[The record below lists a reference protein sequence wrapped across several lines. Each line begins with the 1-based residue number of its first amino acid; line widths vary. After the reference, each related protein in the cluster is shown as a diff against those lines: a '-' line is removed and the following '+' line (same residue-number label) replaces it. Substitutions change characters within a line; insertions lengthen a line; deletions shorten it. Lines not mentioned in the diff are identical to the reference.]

1 MQDTIL
7 HIANAILFDED
18 KPLHGDREVRSVE
31 IDEVDGRTVAKVTI
45 AVEKANPAEARF
57 AIEDDMRSAIVAQFP
72 EVEARILTLAI
83 DGEDEPQAACGHG
96 AHGANKALEPK
107 KRIPGVGH
115 VYLVCSAKGGVG
127 KSTVALNTALA
138 LQKAGKRVALLDLDL
153 YGPSIP
159 ALVGSDLP
167 PIVVGNL
174 IMPPQIHGLSVLSI
188 GFMIENDQ
196 PLMWR
201 GPMVSGVIN
210 QLLWE
215 VDWSGH
221 DALVIDMPPGTGDTY
236 LSILQTVEIDS
247 AVIVTTPSQLALAD
261 VKRGIGVFSP
271 YGVPIAGVVEN
282 MATYDWDGREG
293 VLKLLDQ
300 VPVAADDDATKKT
313 IDRIRKILDTTKSIR
328 IFGNR
333 TKEMC
338 QKLGLELITSIP
350 LDIALQNDNDAGT
363 PYMLNPKKA
372 AIQASFDAIAD
383 FLIRRENATIKS
395 SHEDS

>member
-1 MQDTIL
+1 MQETAL
-7 HIANAILFDED
+7 HIVNAILFGDEAPI
-18 KPLHGDREVRSVE
+18 KGDREVRSVDV
-31 IDEVDGRTVAKVTI
+31 IDDGGKKIVKIVA
-45 AVEKANPAEARF
+45 AVEKANKSDVRAAFEDTLRNAVAER
-57 AIEDDMRSAIVAQFP
+57 FP
-72 EVEARILTLAI
+72 EAEVRIVLLAI
-83 DGEDEPQAACGHG
+83 DAEDEPRAACAGADHG
-96 AHGANKALEPK
+96 AKKAVEPK
-107 KRIPGVGH
+107 KRIPGVGR
-115 VYLVCSAKGGVG
+115 VCLVCSAKGGVG
-127 KSTVALNTALA
+127 KSTVALNAALA

-159 ALVGSDLP
+159 SLVGSDLP

-201 GPMVSGVIN
+201 GPMVAGVIN

-221 DALVIDMPPGTGDTY
+221 DVLVIDMPPGTGDTY
-236 LSILQTVEIDS
+236 LSVLQSVEIDDS
-247 AVIVTTPSQLALAD
+247 VIVTTPSQLALAD
-261 VKRGIGVFSP
+261 VKRGIGVFAP

-282 MATYDWDGREG
+282 MATYDWDGRDG

-300 VPVAADDDATKKT
+300 IPAADGDVKKT

-333 TKEMC
+333 TRELC
-338 QKLGLELITSIP
+338 QKLGLDLIASIP

-363 PYMLNPKKA
+363 PYMLNPKKSSVQKA
-372 AIQASFDAIAD
+372 FDDIASFLIA
-383 FLIRRENATIKS
+383 RENATIKTE
-395 SHEDS
+395 HKDD

>member
-1 MQDTIL
+1 MQETIL
-7 HIANAILFDED
+7 RIANAILFDED
-18 KPLHGDREVRSVE
+18 KPLRGDREVRNVE
-31 IDEVDGRTVAKVTI
+31 IAENEGKTTAKVTI
-45 AVEKANPAEARF
+45 AVEKANDSHARF
-57 AIEDDMRSAIVAQFP
+57 SVEDDMRAAILAQYP
-72 EVEARILTLAI
+72 DIEARILTLAI
-83 DGEDEPQAACGHG
+83 DGEDEPQAAC
-96 AHGANKALEPK
+96 ANNASHKALEPK
-107 KRIPGVGH
+107 KRIPGVER
-115 VYLVCSAKGGVG
+115 VYLICSAKGGVG

-174 IMPPQIHGLSVLSI
+174 IMPPQIHGMSVLSI

-201 GPMVSGVIN
+201 GPMVAGVIN

-247 AVIVTTPSQLALAD
+247 AIIVTTPSQLALAD
-261 VKRGIGVFSP
+261 VRRGIGVFAP

-293 VLKLLDQ
+293 VLNLLEQ
-300 VPVAADDDATKKT
+300 IPVATDDDATHKT

-372 AIQASFDAIAD
+372 AIQASFEAIAA
-383 FLIRRENATIKS
+383 FLIRRENATIKP
-395 SHEDS
+395 SHGE